1 MEKPGLVNVTVWS
14 LAVSAP
20 RLSAMHDILSPDEQ
34 LRAAGI
40 RREAAAQEFI
50 ASRGVARELLALDC
64 GCAPGDIAIATG
76 AHGKP
81 CIERPRDS
89 IAFNLSHSG
98 GYCALAAGAVAR
110 VGVDIETVRP
120 TVGDLAASV
129 FTPREAIRYAAIA
142 PSQQMRAFFRAWV
155 AKEAYLKATGE
166 GLGGGLQSLEVDPA
180 AGLEIEPIAIRGRT
194 AILAGWQF
202 FGFNVNDAIVGAV
215 AIETGGATVDV
226 KVRHVNAEHRL
237 SLADRPAV
245 GR

>member
-1 MEKPGLVNVTVWS
+1 MAPCLVNVAVWS

-20 RLSAMHDILSPDEQ
+20 RLSALHEILSPDEQ
-34 LRAAGI
+34 LRASRM
-40 RREAAAQEFI
+40 RRDAAAHEFI
-50 ASRGVARELLALDC
+50 ASRGVTRELLALDC
-64 GCAPGDIAIATG
+64 GCAPGEITIGTG
-76 AHGKP
+76 PHGKP
-81 CIERPRDS
+81 CIERPRDN

-98 GYCALAAGAVAR
+98 GYCALAAGAVSR

-142 PSQQMRAFFRAWV
+142 PSQQMRAFFRTWV

-166 GLGGGLQSLEVDPA
+166 GLGGGLQSLEVDPV
-180 AGLEIEPIAIRGRT
+180 AGSEIVPIAIQGRT
-194 AILAGWQF
+194 EILAGWQF
-202 FGFNVNDAIVGAV
+202 FGFDVNDAIVGAG
-215 AIETGGATVDV
+215 AIETGGAMVDV

-237 SLADRPAV
+237 SLADRAAF